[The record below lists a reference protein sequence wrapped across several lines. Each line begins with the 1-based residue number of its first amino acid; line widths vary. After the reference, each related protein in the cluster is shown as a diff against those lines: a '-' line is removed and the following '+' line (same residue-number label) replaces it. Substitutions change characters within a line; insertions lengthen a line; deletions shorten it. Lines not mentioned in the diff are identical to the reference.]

1 MLSLVSH
8 IMRKSCTLSAVIG
21 LMVAPLLL
29 AGCTFWIQTSDGRV
43 RSVNVPDN
51 YVEQFVDRM
60 DELSADLLQETERI
74 GDYRLRQAAVELRRT
89 YTRAV
94 ERMGRGTL
102 ANPVNLK
109 AIRLKLD
116 AFERQLEQ
124 RLNSDAQRDRYRTV
138 LWHFQEMEQAYQ
150 RFRNVVL

>member
-1 MLSLVSH
+1 
-8 IMRKSCTLSAVIG
+8 MRKSCTLAAIIG
-21 LMVAPLLL
+21 VMVVPLVL
-29 AGCTFWIQTSDGRV
+29 AGCTFWIQTNDGSV
-43 RSVNVPDN
+43 RSVQVADD
-51 YVEQFVDRM
+51 YVKQFVDRM

-74 GDYRLRQAAVELRRT
+74 GDYRLRRAAVELRRT

-94 ERMGRGTL
+94 EGMGQGTP

-116 AFERQLEQ
+116 AFERQLDQ
-124 RLNSDAQRDRYRTV
+124 RLSTDGQRDRYRTV
-138 LWHFQEMEQAYQ
+138 IWHFQEMEQVYQ